1 MGIHLFYLVIQS
13 LDSLSIGSPAPAFA
27 PAASAE
33 RFEADGKR
41 RRGDPERRRRAWEA
55 AGWIEEEER
64 SRGKKEAEWEERI
77 G

>member
-1 MGIHLFYLVIQS
+1 MFYLVIQS

-27 PAASAE
+27 LAASAE

-55 AGWIEEEER
+55 AGWIEEEEEER